1 MFSGSKNKTFKIKP
15 KPKTNS
21 RTGKM
26 LQSVKLFI
34 KHHKA
39 LNSDLMIH

>member
-1 MFSGSKNKTFKIKP
+1 MFPGSKTKTFKIKSKP
-15 KPKTNS
+15 KPNLKT
-21 RTGKM
+21 GEM

-34 KHHKA
+34 KHHKS